1 MQLKLGFKN
10 RDIADEQVL
19 QFFPATVRR
28 QILRRLYM
36 PSLMST
42 MLMKGTRQQFID
54 SFLSLCTVEIFSPG
68 EELLQ
73 QGSISSD
80 LYLLLEGYVEACHD
94 KEDDDCSLRDLSTF
108 SDISD
113 QTVSPVGSKTDRN
126 TGDFLNDL
134 GKMKPSMLSYFI

>member
-1 MQLKLGFKN
+1 
-10 RDIADEQVL
+10 
-19 QFFPATVRR
+19 
-28 QILRRLYM
+28 M

-94 KEDDDCSLRDLSTF
+94 EEDDDFSLRGLSSTF

-113 QTVSPVGSKTDRN
+113 QTGKTDRN
-126 TGDFLNDL
+126 TGEFLNDL

>member
-1 MQLKLGFKN
+1 
-10 RDIADEQVL
+10 
-19 QFFPATVRR
+19 
-28 QILRRLYM
+28 M

-94 KEDDDCSLRDLSTF
+94 EEDDDFSLRGLSSTF

-113 QTVSPVGSKTDRN
+113 QTVSPVGSKIDRN
-126 TGDFLNDL
+126 TGEFLNDL
-134 GKMKPSMLSYFI
+134 GKMKPSILSYFI

>member
-1 MQLKLGFKN
+1 
-10 RDIADEQVL
+10 
-19 QFFPATVRR
+19 
-28 QILRRLYM
+28 
-36 PSLMST
+36 
-42 MLMKGTRQQFID
+42 MKGTRQQFID

-80 LYLLLEGYVEACHD
+80 LYLLLEGYVEACRD
-94 KEDDDCSLRDLSTF
+94 KEDDDFSLRGLSTF

-113 QTVSPVGSKTDRN
+113 QTVSPLGSKTDRN
-126 TGDFLNDL
+126 TGEFLNDL

>member
-1 MQLKLGFKN
+1 
-10 RDIADEQVL
+10 
-19 QFFPATVRR
+19 
-28 QILRRLYM
+28 M

-73 QGSISSD
+73 QGAISSD

-94 KEDDDCSLRDLSTF
+94 KEDDDFSLRDLSTF

-134 GKMKPSMLSYFI
+134 GKMNPSMLSYFI